1 MIQPI
6 HIYII
11 HTTNYYLLKSKRICE
26 KLMAIEV
33 GVGFTSVDL
42 FGLVLAAVEA
52 IPNVDIFC

>member
-1 MIQPI
+1 
-6 HIYII
+6 
-11 HTTNYYLLKSKRICE
+11 
-26 KLMAIEV
+26 MAIKV